1 MKRILIFMLATMICA
16 CLFLGCQKG
25 LPENNDLQSTEDNS
39 LISNTEQVNT
49 NHSSTASPNEEST
62 VESPESTYQT
72 ETAAITEKVPETIPP
87 IKTLEDFEK
96 QISAKYKI
104 DNFSLVRIVLS
115 IHGNI
120 DHSGFT
126 GYSCMMALDGTYDN
140 NGTAA
145 TWTKHFSISHDDFSL
160 LYAVNDDYT
169 VYNAEI
175 NDFYESIITDMNEKT
190 LEVMC
195 DNVFG

>member
-1 MKRILIFMLATMICA
+1 M
-16 CLFLGCQKG
+16 
-25 LPENNDLQSTEDNS
+25 
-39 LISNTEQVNT
+39 
-49 NHSSTASPNEEST
+49 
-62 VESPESTYQT
+62 
-72 ETAAITEKVPETIPP
+72 
-87 IKTLEDFEK
+87 TL
-96 QISAKYKI
+96 
-104 DNFSLVRIVLS
+104 V
-115 IHGNI
+115 
-120 DHSGFT
+120 
-126 GYSCMMALDGTYDN
+126 GTYDN

-145 TWTKHFSISHDDFSL
+145 TWTKYFSISHDDFSL